1 MKTKLSEA
9 KEYFESHFE
18 FDDSHLKDNE
28 SKKKFQN
35 NMFLNFLKEFNK
47 DLYKQLE
54 R

>member
-1 MKTKLSEA
+1 MLIGYARISTE
-9 KEYFESHFE
+9 
-18 FDDSHLKDNE
+18 SHLKDNE